1 MMVSKADQ
9 RYYDAQERKRK
20 RMMQLRDDQASG
32 LVADSDAVRVA
43 LIKRMHA
50 GELTLEQVQAEIK
63 RIQREAKKAGRPVR
77 ADYFKR

>member
-1 MMVSKADQ
+1 MISKAVQ

-32 LVADSDAVRVA
+32 LVADSDAVRAA
-43 LIKRMHA
+43 LIKRMDA